1 MQNLHR
7 KGNYFKIFSN
17 LFLGFNVVAII
28 SDLGGGLHGE
38 LAVSPNQRFF
48 KNPCNE
54 ENIYV
59 FADIPHLLKLIRNHF
74 VDEGFIINNIEIN
87 KTIVES
93 VLETT
98 STSD

>member
-7 KGNYFKIFSN
+7 KGNYFKIFAD

-54 ENIYV
+54 ENLSTFLQMSHIY
-59 FADIPHLLKLIRNHF
+59 K
-74 VDEGFIINNIEIN
+74 
-87 KTIVES
+87 S
-93 VLETT
+93 
-98 STSD
+98 